1 MVRRALSIYAMHY
14 VMTRHL
20 CLTQNSINSLGP
32 SGLVP
37 QNSPWVT
44 PRVLARQ
51 VKSVIDELIMREMQQ
66 LFDLFSKS
74 LKPKAR
80 REWAPCLAA
89 FLVLCLYMEA
99 VETTADNFAITQN
112 EVNLR
117 NNNEP
122 EFKRTFALDM
132 CKEVENMPFK
142 QFAYQFH
149 NIYQTHTKDANTRP
163 FNPLF
168 DDDFIEQGDLDGPA
182 VQLVGSLR
190 DLFHG
195 EACKLHLKETL
206 LDTEANVQVG
216 QDMQFLAD
224 DDILLNREQHPFPMD
239 ISVLYTGRLVS
250 KFLLSFTNEHAI
262 FGGPI

>member
-1 MVRRALSIYAMHY
+1 
-14 VMTRHL
+14 MTRHL
-20 CLTQNSINSLGP
+20 CLTRQSIMTLQP

-37 QNSPWVT
+37 QNTPWVT

-51 VKSVIDELIMREMQQ
+51 IKAIIDELIMREMQQ

-99 VETTADNFAITQN
+99 VETTADNFVITHN

-117 NNNEP
+117 NKYAP
-122 EFKRTFALDM
+122 EYQRTFALDT

-149 NIYQTHTKDANTRP
+149 NIYQTHSKDANTKP
-163 FNPLF
+163 FNPLVN
-168 DDDFIEQGDLDGPA
+168 DDFVEQGELDGPA

-190 DLFHG
+190 ELFHG
-195 EACKLHLKETL
+195 EDCKFISTCE
-206 LDTEANVQVG
+206 DTQANVQAG
-216 QDMQFLAD
+216 QDMQFLVD
-224 DDILLNREQHPFPMD
+224 DDILLNREQHPSPMD
-239 ISVLYTGRLVS
+239 TSFLYTGRLVA
-250 KFLLSFTNEHAI
+250 KFLLSFMNENAI
-262 FGGPI
+262 FGSQI

>member
-1 MVRRALSIYAMHY
+1 MVKRALSIYSMHY

-20 CLTQNSINSLGP
+20 CITRQSIISLQP
-32 SGLVP
+32 FGLVP
-37 QNSPWVT
+37 QDMPWLT

-51 VKSVIDELIMREMQQ
+51 IKSVVDELIMREMQQ

-99 VETTADNFAITQN
+99 VEATADNFVVTQN
-112 EVNLR
+112 EVNAR
-117 NNNEP
+117 SERAP
-122 EFKRTFALDM
+122 EYQRKFALDT

-149 NIYQTHTKDANTRP
+149 NIYQTHAKDPNTKA

-168 DDDFIEQGDLDGPA
+168 DDDFMEQGELDGPA

-190 DLFHG
+190 ELFQG
-195 EACKLHLKETL
+195 DDCKSLRAFEEAWTNMQ
-206 LDTEANVQVG
+206 AG
-216 QDMQFLAD
+216 QDMQFLVD
-224 DDILLNREQHPFPMD
+224 DDVLLNREQHVSYMD
-239 ISVLYTGRLVS
+239 TSFLYTGRLVA
-250 KFLLSFTNEHAI
+250 KFMLLFMNEHTI
-262 FGGPI
+262 FGSQI